1 LSTLS
6 TIPSVPPHMMGV
18 HTTPPSPP
26 RGKLGTRSGQSPCSR
41 RDLLSAVAGALLTV
55 LLLSAWRLAT
65 PPAPVGAGAAGAPL
79 AATASTAAAGGAAE
93 ALTTGSETTSV
104 AGGDGSGGLWMTP
117 AEARLIRSAMFPS
130 MRYLEYGSGGSTI
143 PFGRLAS
150 VAYSVEHD
158 AEWCERMKPTLIATP
173 HISMVCSPVARAPA
187 GSGGWGSRTPFDA
200 ADFATFRAYVHAP
213 DALPP
218 AAFDVVLIDGRARLA
233 CALYV
238 LRKLTPTSVVII
250 HDGNR
255 KRYQH
260 VAKYYT
266 EVGRETGGK
275 GAVLL
280 RPRKKFVGVALADA
294 DIEAAYAKVARIR
307 AGWHKSDR
315 ARALVR
321 VAKKRGPAAAGGKAT
336 KRGAAGA

>member
-1 LSTLS
+1 
-6 TIPSVPPHMMGV
+6 MMGA
-18 HTTPPSPP
+18 HPTPPSPP
-26 RGKLGTRSGQSPCSR
+26 RGKLGTRSGQPLFSR

-65 PPAPVGAGAAGAPL
+65 PPVPVGAGAAGASAPL
-79 AATASTAAAGGAAE
+79 AATASTAAAGGAAD
-93 ALTTGSETTSV
+93 ALATGSQTTSA

-158 AEWCERMKPTLIATP
+158 AEWCERMKPTLVATP

-200 ADFATFRAYVHAP
+200 ADFATFRDYVHAP

-233 CALYV
+233 CALYI

-266 EVGRETGGK
+266 EVARETGGK

-280 RPRKKFVGVALADA
+280 RPRKKYVGVALADA

-307 AGWHKSDR
+307 AGWRKSAR

-321 VAKKRGPAAAGGKAT
+321 AVKKRGPAAAAGGKAT
-336 KRGAAGA
+336 KRGAARA